1 MELCGGGEEN
11 VFITG
16 QGFCFLGESL
26 ENAAGIRHLFH
37 GD

>member
-1 MELCGGGEEN
+1 MDLCGGEEN

-16 QGFCFLGESL
+16 QGFFLRESL